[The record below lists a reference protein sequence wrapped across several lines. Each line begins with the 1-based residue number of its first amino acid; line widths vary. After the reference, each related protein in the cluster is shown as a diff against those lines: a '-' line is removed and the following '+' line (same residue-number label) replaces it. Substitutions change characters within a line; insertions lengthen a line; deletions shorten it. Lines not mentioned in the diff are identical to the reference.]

1 MDNTDNTIKAL
12 QDFLSGPD
20 AKDKINEA
28 LSMLSGSDF
37 LSFNSQGEQTQQ
49 SATKEPANSQAFDMP
64 DINPEKLLKIMTE
77 FKKADKNT
85 DPRSNLISALKP
97 YLKQDKQKR
106 ADKAIKI
113 VKFLKYAPMLENFK
127 DIFN

>member
-28 LSMLSGSDF
+28 LSMLSDSDF
-37 LSFNSQGEQTQQ
+37 LGFNSQTEHPP
-49 SATKEPANSQAFDMP
+49 AKEPSDSQAFEMP

-77 FKKADKNT
+77 FKKADKNA
-85 DPRSNLISALKP
+85 DPRSALLSALKP

>member
-1 MDNTDNTIKAL
+1 MDNADNTIKAL

-28 LSMLSGSDF
+28 LSLLSGADLSSFDIAGTPPESKASLPSSD
-37 LSFNSQGEQTQQ
+37 
-49 SATKEPANSQAFDMP
+49 SADLDMP
-64 DINPEKLLKIMTE
+64 DINPEKLLKIMSA
-77 FKKADKNT
+77 FKNASHEA
-85 DPRSNLISALKP
+85 DPRSALLSALKP
-97 YLKQDKQKR
+97 FLKNDKQKR

-113 VKFLKYAPMLENFK
+113 VKFLKYAPMLENLK